1 KASRTGCRETPSC
14 RAISASER
22 GSPGLSC
29 NCTIAWR
36 RMAKTRLL
44 TVEGFSIC
52 AGASEAIDVI
62 LDSPILPYY
71 HFLSRCL
78 GGRLIAARPQGG
90 NMLIKTFAAALA
102 AGIVVSL
109 STPVLSADYTLSINT
124 ALATSDPLYRGL
136 EAFRDNVAA
145 ASNGALEVK
154 LFPNSQLGA
163 DEDVLEQARAGAPVA
178 VVVDGGRLAAF
189 VNEFGVLGAPYL
201 ASGYDGIRKVVVSDQ
216 FETWVQKLHD
226 ASGHQVLS
234 FNWWQGERHLWTK
247 NEVNVPADLN
257 GNRMRT
263 PGAPVW
269 VETVTAMGAVPTPMP
284 FAEVYSAL
292 EQNVIDSVEA
302 QLPAGLGANLQEVT
316 SVLTKTGHI
325 NLITGLVTSGPWFDS
340 LPEELQTVLREEALK
355 AGDIASYG
363 TQDALAQIAADLV
376 AAGMTVN
383 EIDVTPFREATAGVY
398 EKLGYGALRDEL
410 QAIAA
415 Q

>member
-1 KASRTGCRETPSC
+1 MKFIP
-14 RAISASER
+14 
-22 GSPGLSC
+22 L
-29 NCTIAWR
+29 
-36 RMAKTRLL
+36 
-44 TVEGFSIC
+44 
-52 AGASEAIDVI
+52 
-62 LDSPILPYY
+62 
-71 HFLSRCL
+71 
-78 GGRLIAARPQGG
+78 
-90 NMLIKTFAAALA
+90 AAALA
-102 AGIVVSL
+102 AGLVISY
-109 STPVLSADYTLSINT
+109 SAPVLSADYTLSVNT
-124 ALATSDPLYRGL
+124 ALATSDPLYKGL

-247 NEVNVPADLN
+247 NPVNTPADLA
-257 GNRMRT
+257 GVRMRT

-269 VETVTAMGAVPTPMP
+269 VETVSAMGAVPTPMP
-284 FAEVYSAL
+284 FAEVYAGL
-292 EQNVIDSVEA
+292 EQSVIDAVEA
-302 QLPAGLGANLQEVT
+302 QLPAGAGANLNEVT

-325 NLITGLVTSGPWFDS
+325 NLITGLVTSAPWFDS
-340 LPEELQTVLREEALK
+340 LPAELQTVLRDEALK

-363 TQDALAQIAADLV
+363 TQDALAQIEADLV
-376 AAGMTVN
+376 AKGMTVN
-383 EIDVTPFREATAGVY
+383 EIDVAPFQEATAGVY
-398 EKLGYGALRDEL
+398 EKLGYAALRDEL